1 MRASRIV
8 LSIAVAALVGSS
20 IFGRLVYQAVDME
33 QVTQSEALTR
43 FKAVHERFVNQAT
56 MLEVDASGR
65 VAPAASPPEGRA
77 GSREVRRLEV
87 LAYHVADERLV
98 MAHVPFWFFTLK
110 RPAVQFAVRGTGLD
124 LDELQLTAEN
134 LARHGPG
141 LILDRI
147 FPNGDRLLVWA
158 E

>member
-1 MRASRIV
+1 MRTSRV
-8 LSIAVAALVGSS
+8 LLSITVAALVGFS

-33 QVTQSEALTR
+33 EVTQSEALTR
-43 FKAVHERFVNQAT
+43 FKAARERFVNQAP
-56 MLEVDASGR
+56 MLEADASGR
-65 VAPAASPPEGRA
+65 VAPAKSPPDGRA

-134 LARHGPG
+134 LSRHGPG
-141 LILDRI
+141 LILDRTL
-147 FPNGDRLLVWA
+147 PNGDRILVWA